1 MTQLRKT
8 SLARRN
14 LTHNVRRLMVALA
27 GVSFAV
33 VLMFMQLGF
42 QNALFYSTVKV
53 VTDMDADLILRNRG
67 QYALPARQSI
77 DYKWVCEART
87 CPGVAG
93 VYPFYMESVLGEWKP
108 AVKGKPYPI
117 RVLAF
122 NLDDPVFL
130 IPEVRAQTEA
140 LRQPNTALIDSR
152 SKKQYGIPDRVDLI
166 RQQRGAELANQAVRL
181 VGTFPM
187 GTDFAND
194 GNLIMSDVNFAKY
207 FPYRAGGDDPLS
219 AVDLAVVKLK
229 AGADA
234 RTVQKELERR
244 FEKAAV
250 SAFQKTAVSAFLKE
264 KVIQDEVEFW
274 DRSTPIGYIF
284 FVGTIMGFIVGVIIC
299 YQIIYA
305 DIADHMAEFATLK
318 AMGYKNRY
326 FIGLVFQMSLYLSI
340 LGYIPGLLISLTM
353 YTGLAYETG
362 LLLEMKLSHA
372 LLVLALT
379 LGMCCVSGCLAMRK
393 VLAADPAELFT

>member
-1 MTQLRKT
+1 
-8 SLARRN
+8 
-14 LTHNVRRLMVALA
+14 MVALA

-42 QNALFYSTVKV
+42 QNALFNSTVKV
-53 VTDMDADLILRNRG
+53 VADMDADLLLRNKG

-77 DYKWVCEART
+77 EYKWVCEARA

-93 VYPFYMESVLGEWKP
+93 VYPFYMESVAGEWKP
-108 AVKGKPYPI
+108 AVKAKPYPI

-152 SKKQYGIPDRVDLI
+152 SKKQYGIPDSVELI
-166 RQQRGAELANQAVRL
+166 RRQRGAELANQEVRL

-207 FPYRAGGDDPLS
+207 FPYRAGGDDPLG

-234 RTVQKELERR
+234 RTVQTELEKR
-244 FEKAAV
+244 FEK
-250 SAFQKTAVSAFLKE
+250 TAVCVFLKE
-264 KVIQDEVEFW
+264 KVISDEVKFW

-284 FVGTIMGFIVGVIIC
+284 FIGTVMGFIVGVIIC
-299 YQIIYA
+299 YQIIYS
-305 DIADHMAEFATLK
+305 DIADHMGEFATLK
-318 AMGYKNRY
+318 AMGYRNRY

-340 LGYIPGLLISLTM
+340 LGYIPGLLISLAM
-353 YTGLAYETG
+353 YIGLAHKTG
-362 LLLEMKLSHA
+362 LLLEMNLFDA